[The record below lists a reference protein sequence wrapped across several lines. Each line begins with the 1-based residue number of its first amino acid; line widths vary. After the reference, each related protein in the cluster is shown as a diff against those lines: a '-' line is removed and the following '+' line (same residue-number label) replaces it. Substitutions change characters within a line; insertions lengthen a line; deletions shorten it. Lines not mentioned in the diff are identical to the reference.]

1 MLKKICI
8 GCAPIVLLMA
18 CLPQATSDQSHIKGI
33 ASWYGEELRGRLTAS
48 GEPFNPDDLTC
59 AMWDVPFGTIVTVT
73 LGNRSVKVRVNDR
86 GPARR
91 LGRAIDLSKAAFKKL
106 TSLEAGLVKVK
117 LTYKNEPIKVH
128 KR

>member
-8 GCAPIVLLMA
+8 CGTATVLLLA
-18 CLPQATSDQSHIKGI
+18 CLPQAASDQTCIKGI
-33 ASWYGEELRGRLTAS
+33 ASWYGEKLRGRPTAS

-86 GPARR
+86 GPAKR
-91 LGRAIDLSKAAFKKL
+91 LGRAIDLSKAAFRKL

-117 LTYKNEPIKVH
+117 LSYQNEPIKVH

>member
-8 GCAPIVLLMA
+8 GCATTVLLLA
-18 CLPQATSDQSHIKGI
+18 CLPQAASDQTSIKGV
-33 ASWYGEELRGRLTAS
+33 ASWYGEKLRGRPTAS

-86 GPARR
+86 GPAKR
-91 LGRAIDLSKAAFKKL
+91 LGRAIDLSKAAFSKL

-117 LTYKNEPIKVH
+117 LSYQNEPIKVH